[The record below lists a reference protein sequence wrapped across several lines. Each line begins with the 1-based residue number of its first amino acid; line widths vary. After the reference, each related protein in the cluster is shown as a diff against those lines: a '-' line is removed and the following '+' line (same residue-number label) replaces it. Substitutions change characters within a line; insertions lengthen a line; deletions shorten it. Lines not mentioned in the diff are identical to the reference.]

1 LATKNK
7 ELPMPKVPKK
17 SIESFF
23 ERIDDHRRHNKL
35 HKLIDVILIAICA
48 VVAGADT
55 YEQIENFG
63 KKRKRWL
70 SKFLELPYGIP
81 SHDTF
86 GRIFE
91 RMNPNE
97 FQNCFKLWIESVTER
112 TKGQVIAIDGKT
124 LRRSHDKSGDK
135 KAIHMISAW
144 ASSNQVVLGQLKT
157 EEKSNEITAIPHL
170 LKLLDISGCIITID
184 AMGTQKKIA
193 QTIIK
198 NDGDYVLAVKENHK
212 TLYDDTV
219 LFFKEMESMK
229 SEGFTFDEHKTVD
242 GGHGRIETRKYVMT
256 SDIGW
261 LQDKER
267 WAGLKSLGMVE
278 STREI
283 KGECSHEQRYYIS
296 SLECDAKKFGDAV
309 RSHWGIENSVHW
321 VLDIAFREDE
331 SRIRKGSAPENFAAI
346 RHIALNLLRNNK
358 TFKGSVKTK
367 RLNAAM
373 DTKYLENIMF
383 S

>member
-1 LATKNK
+1 
-7 ELPMPKVPKK
+7 MPEVPEN
-17 SIESFF
+17 SLESFF
-23 ERIDDHRRHNKL
+23 ERIDDHRHHNKL

-97 FQNCFKLWIESVTER
+97 FQNCFKLWIESVTDR

-124 LRRSHDKSGDK
+124 LRRSHDNSNDK

-170 LKLLDISGCIITID
+170 LRLLDISGCIITID
-184 AMGTQKKIA
+184 AMGTQKRIA
-193 QTIIK
+193 KTIIK

-212 TLYDDTV
+212 TLYDNTV

-229 SEGFTFDEHKTVD
+229 SEGFTFDKHETVD
-242 GGHGRIETRKYVMT
+242 GDHGRIETRKYAMT
-256 SDIGW
+256 SDINW
-261 LQDKER
+261 LSDKEN
-267 WAGLKSLGMVE
+267 WPGLKSLGMVE

-283 KGECSHEQRYYIS
+283 KGECSHEKRYYIS
-296 SLECDAKKFGDAV
+296 SLECDAKKFGNAV

-373 DTKYLENIMF
+373 DTKYLEAVVF
-383 S
+383 R

>member
-1 LATKNK
+1 
-7 ELPMPKVPKK
+7 MPKKTEK
-17 SIESFF
+17 TIESFF
-23 ERIDDHRRHNKL
+23 SKMEDHRRHNKL
-35 HKLIDVILIAICA
+35 HKLIDVIVIAICG

-70 SKFLELPYGIP
+70 SKFLELPRGIP
-81 SHDTF
+81 SHDTI

-91 RMNPNE
+91 RMNPDE
-97 FQNCFKLWIESVTER
+97 FQNCFKVWIESVTDL

-124 LRRSHDKSGDK
+124 LRRSHDRSSDK

-144 ASSNQVVLGQLKT
+144 AASNRTILGQLKT
-157 EEKSNEITAIPHL
+157 KEKSNEITAIPLL

-193 QTIIK
+193 KSIIDK
-198 NDGDYVLAVKENHK
+198 YADYILALKGNHK
-212 TLYDDTV
+212 VMYDSVV
-219 LFFKEMESMK
+219 LFFEQMESME
-229 SEGFTFDEHKTVD
+229 SEGFTFDQYETVD
-242 GGHGRIETRKYVMT
+242 GDHGRIETRKYSIT
-256 SDIGW
+256 SDIDW
-261 LQDKER
+261 LDDKEK
-267 WAGLKSLGMVE
+267 WAGLKSIGMVE

-283 KGECSHEQRYYIS
+283 KGECSNEKRYYIS
-296 SLECDAKKFGDAV
+296 SLECSAKKFGDSI

-331 SRIRKGSAPENFAAI
+331 SRIRKGFAPENFAAI
-346 RHIALNLLRNNK
+346 RHIALNLLRDNK

-373 DTKYLENIMF
+373 DTEYLENVVF
-383 S
+383 K

>member
-1 LATKNK
+1 MH
-7 ELPMPKVPKK
+7 EK
-17 SIESFF
+17 SIEHFF
-23 ERIDDHRRHNKL
+23 NRIADHRHHNKL
-35 HKLIDVILIAICA
+35 HKLIDVIIIAICG
-48 VVAGADT
+48 VIAGADT

-63 KKRKRWL
+63 KKRKKWL
-70 SKFLELPYGIP
+70 SGFLELPHGIP

-97 FQNCFKLWIESVTER
+97 FQNSFKCWIGSVTER

-124 LRRSHDKSGDK
+124 LRRSHDQSNDK

-157 EEKSNEITAIPHL
+157 EEKSNEITAIPNL
-170 LKLLDISGCIITID
+170 LKLLDVSGCIITID

-193 QTIIK
+193 RTIMEK
-198 NDGDYVLAVKENHK
+198 YGDYILAVKENHK
-212 TLYDDTV
+212 TLYNDTA

-229 SEGFTFDEHKTVD
+229 KEGFTFDEYETVD
-242 GGHGRIETRKYVMT
+242 GDHGRIETRKYVMT
-256 SDIGW
+256 ADIDW
-261 LQDKER
+261 LHDKEN

-278 STREI
+278 SSRDI
-283 KGECSHEQRYYIS
+283 KGECSHEKRYYIS
-296 SLECDAKKFGDAV
+296 SLDCDAKRFGDAV

-358 TFKGSVKTK
+358 MFKGSVKSK

-373 DTKYLENIMF
+373 DTDYLENVVF
-383 S
+383 N

>member
-1 LATKNK
+1 
-7 ELPMPKVPKK
+7 MQDK
-17 SIESFF
+17 SITSFF
-23 ERIDDHRRHNKL
+23 EKIEDQRRHNKL
-35 HKLIDVILIAICA
+35 HKLIDIIIIAICG

-63 KKRKRWL
+63 KKRKNWL
-70 SKFLELPYGIP
+70 STFLELPHGIP

-97 FQNCFKLWIESVTER
+97 FQNSFKRWIESVTER
-112 TKGQVIAIDGKT
+112 TKGQVVAIDGKT
-124 LRRSHDKSGDK
+124 LRRSHDRSNDK

-157 EEKSNEITAIPHL
+157 REKSNEITAIPNL

-193 QTIIK
+193 KTIINK
-198 NDGDYVLAVKENHK
+198 DADYILALKENHK
-212 TLYDDTV
+212 TLYGDTV
-219 LFFKEMESMK
+219 LFFNEMEKMK
-229 SEGFTFDEHKTVD
+229 LEGFHFDEYETVD
-242 GGHGRIETRKYVMT
+242 GDHGRIETRKYVIT
-256 SDIGW
+256 PDIGW
-261 LQDKER
+261 LQDKAN
-267 WAGLKSLGMVE
+267 WPGLQCLGMVE
-278 STREI
+278 STRNVQ
-283 KGECSHEQRYYIS
+283 GEVSHDKRYYIS
-296 SLECDAKKFGDAV
+296 SLKCDAKKFGNAV
-309 RSHWGIENSVHW
+309 RAHWGIENSVHW

-331 SRIRKGSAPENFAAI
+331 SRVRKGSAPENFAAI

-373 DTKYLENIMF
+373 DTKYLSDVVFEP
-383 S
+383 

>member
-1 LATKNK
+1 
-7 ELPMPKVPKK
+7 
-17 SIESFF
+17 
-23 ERIDDHRRHNKL
+23 
-35 HKLIDVILIAICA
+35 
-48 VVAGADT
+48 
-55 YEQIENFG
+55 
-63 KKRKRWL
+63 
-70 SKFLELPYGIP
+70 
-81 SHDTF
+81 
-86 GRIFE
+86 
-91 RMNPNE
+91 
-97 FQNCFKLWIESVTER
+97 
-112 TKGQVIAIDGKT
+112 
-124 LRRSHDKSGDK
+124 
-135 KAIHMISAW
+135 MISAW

-170 LKLLDISGCIITID
+170 LRLLDISGCIITID

-193 QTIIK
+193 ETIIK

-229 SEGFTFDEHKTVD
+229 SEGFTFDEYKTVD

-261 LQDKER
+261 LQDKEK

-283 KGECSHEQRYYIS
+283 KGECSHEKRYYIS
-296 SLECDAKKFGDAV
+296 SIECDAKKFGNAV

-373 DTKYLENIMF
+373 DTKYLENVMF

>member
-1 LATKNK
+1 MS
-7 ELPMPKVPKK
+7 ELPEN

-23 ERIDDHRRHNKL
+23 EKITDPRHHNKR
-35 HKLIDVILIAICA
+35 HKLVDVVIVAICA

-63 KKRKRWL
+63 RKRKKWL
-70 SKFLELPYGIP
+70 YKFLELPSGIP

-97 FQNCFKLWIESVTER
+97 FQNCFKRWIQSVTEL

-124 LRRSHDKSGDK
+124 LRRSHNRSSDK

-144 ASSNQVVLGQLKT
+144 ASSNQIVLGQLKT
-157 EEKSNEITAIPHL
+157 EEKSNEITAIPLL

-193 QTIIK
+193 KTIMN
-198 NDGDYVLAVKENHK
+198 NDGDYILALKENHK

-219 LFFKEMESMK
+219 LFFNEIESME
-229 SEGFTFDEHKTVD
+229 SEGFIFDKHETVD
-242 GGHGRIETRKYVMT
+242 GDHGRIETRKYTMT
-256 SDIGW
+256 SNIDW
-261 LQDKER
+261 LQDKEK

-283 KGECSHEQRYYIS
+283 NGECSHEKRYYIS
-296 SLECDAKKFGDAV
+296 SLGCDAKKFGDSI

-321 VLDIAFREDE
+321 VLDMAFREDE
-331 SRIRKGSAPENFAAI
+331 SRVRKGFAPENFAAI

-373 DTKYLENIMF
+373 DTDYLEDVVF
-383 S
+383 K

>member
-1 LATKNK
+1 
-7 ELPMPKVPKK
+7 MPKKTEK
-17 SIESFF
+17 SIKSFF
-23 ERIDDHRRHNKL
+23 DKMEDHRRHNKL
-35 HKLIDVILIAICA
+35 HKLIDVIVIAICG

-70 SKFLELPYGIP
+70 SKFLELPHGIP

-91 RMNPNE
+91 KMSPNE
-97 FQNCFKLWIESVTER
+97 FQNCFMQWIESVTKR

-124 LRRSHDKSGDK
+124 LRRSHDKSNDK

-144 ASSNQVVLGQLKT
+144 ASSNQVILGQLKT
-157 EEKSNEITAIPHL
+157 EEKSNEITAIPNL

-193 QTIIK
+193 KTIVDK
-198 NDGDYVLAVKENHK
+198 NGDYVLALKENHK
-212 TLYDDTV
+212 TFYDEVV
-219 LFFKEMESMK
+219 LFFDKMKTMKE
-229 SEGFTFDEHKTVD
+229 EGYTFDEYTTVD
-242 GGHGRIETRKYVMT
+242 GDHGRVETRKYVMT

-261 LQDKER
+261 FEDKDN
-267 WAGLKSLGMVE
+267 WPGLKGIGMVE

-283 KGECSHEQRYYIS
+283 KGESSYEKRYYIS
-296 SLECDAKKFGDAV
+296 SLECDAQIFGNAI
-309 RSHWGIENSVHW
+309 RKHWGIENSVHW

-331 SRIRKGSAPENFAAI
+331 SRVRKGSAPENFAAI

-373 DTKYLENIMF
+373 DPKYLEEAVF
-383 S
+383 G